1 MAPKKSVKK
10 SVDVAVD
17 KKEAPTAEVPVHV
30 TKSDNTNVFS
40 KVLNNYT
47 KQSTPKLKLIDSF
60 LAFLVVLGV
69 FQFVFCLLVGN
80 FPFNAFLGGF
90 ASTVGQFVLTA
101 ALRIQT
107 AKQNA
112 KEFPGVSSERSF
124 ADFLLGSL
132 VLHFCVYHF
141 IN

>member
-10 SVDVAVD
+10 SVDVSVEKPDVA
-17 KKEAPTAEVPVHV
+17 EAAASVHV
-30 TKSDNTNVFS
+30 ANSNDNVFS
-40 KVLNNYT
+40 KVLNNYS

-112 KEFPGVSSERSF
+112 KAFPGVSSERSF

>member
-1 MAPKKSVKK
+1 
-10 SVDVAVD
+10 
-17 KKEAPTAEVPVHV
+17 
-30 TKSDNTNVFS
+30 
-40 KVLNNYT
+40 
-47 KQSTPKLKLIDSF
+47 
-60 LAFLVVLGV
+60 
-69 FQFVFCLLVGN
+69 
-80 FPFNAFLGGF
+80 
-90 ASTVGQFVLTA
+90 VGQFVLTA